1 MTYLTL
7 VSLSPMALPA
17 FLDRD
22 PGTLNDPLKL
32 PMSIID
38 ITRVSLC
45 ECDKLELTWSYSR
58 PPSHLP
64 PLSARESDFVHY
76 VCSWRVKVVE
86 PLCVTA

>member
-32 PMSIID
+32 PMSMID

-45 ECDKLELTWSYSR
+45 DKLELTWPYSR

-64 PLSARESDFVHY
+64 PLSARESDFVHC
-76 VCSWRVKVVE
+76 VCSWRAKLVD